1 MLSSFLTLILHCC
14 LIIGKDS
21 DKIGRRADYEERRN
35 RRIERVIKNF
45 LKKQK
50 KGLINI

>member
-21 DKIGRRADYEERRN
+21 DKNWEEKQ
-35 RRIERVIKNF
+35 IMKKEETEEQKGIKNF